1 MEISLPTDGLL
12 FAGCEFRAP
21 WRQNATWSG
30 YRDSSAALGGALAP
44 CCALPAHPSQ
54 PHISPRSCAGPR
66 ARLYV
71 LSLPPLVPSTPP
83 APLALACGPVQHPPV
98 LWPARV
104 GRCQADPLRATWHSA
119 DLSVST
125 GLLLTIFGPFHLFLN
140 LFLLFAQVLCANW
153 ELAPLRVGGLSG
165 LPRDRF
171 TLSPCL
177 CILAVWFFCNV
188 LDLDFTPQC

>member
-1 MEISLPTDGLL
+1 ML
-12 FAGCEFRAP
+12 FAGREFRAP
-21 WRQNATWSG
+21 WGQNAAWNG

-54 PHISPRSCAGPR
+54 PHVSPRSCAGPW
-66 ARLYV
+66 ARLHM

-83 APLALACGPVQHPPV
+83 APLTLAVAQSSIPICHGR
-98 LWPARV
+98 AGV
-104 GRCQADPLRATWHSA
+104 GQCQADPLHATWHSA

-125 GLLLTIFGPFHLFLN
+125 ALLLTIFGPFHLFLN
-140 LFLLFAQVLCANW
+140 LFLLFAQVLCSNW
-153 ELAPLRVGGLSG
+153 ELAPLGVGGLSG